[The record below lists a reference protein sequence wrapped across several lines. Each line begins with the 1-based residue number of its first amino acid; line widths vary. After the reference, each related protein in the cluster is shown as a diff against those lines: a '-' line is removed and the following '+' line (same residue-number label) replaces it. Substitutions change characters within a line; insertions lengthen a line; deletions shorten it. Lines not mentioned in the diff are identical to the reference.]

1 MRTVAFHTLG
11 CKVNQYDSE
20 AMLEQ
25 FLSSGYRQVSFDE
38 SADVYVVNTCTV
50 TGTGDK
56 KSLQAVRRALRLN
69 PAADVV
75 VAGCLAQRDGEKL
88 LSLGVRLVI
97 GNTRRSEVVTLL
109 EKAVSEN
116 MRTCAVTQNILTVPF
131 EPLQVRDF
139 SDHTRAVLKIQEGCD
154 RYCTYCII
162 PYVRGG
168 IRSRPLADIR
178 AEAER
183 FARAGYRELVLT
195 GIHLTSYGR
204 DLDSAGLADAVEACR
219 VSGIERIRL
228 GSLEPVIVTEDF
240 VRRMAAIPELCP
252 QFHLALQSGSDTVLR
267 RMRRRYTTAEFARSA
282 ALLREYMP
290 GCALT
295 TDVITGFPGETDAEF
310 AETEAFISQI
320 AFSRLHVFPYSQRAG
335 TPAAKMAGQVPKAIR
350 EDRARKL
357 IALGH
362 ELARAYH
369 ESMIG
374 TEREVLIEE
383 RLENAY
389 CGYTREY
396 VNCRIESDV
405 PLQTGST
412 LRVRIGTASF
422 NGVNGTVLDPT

>member
-38 SADVYVVNTCTV
+38 AADVYVVNTCTV

-56 KSLQAVRRALRLN
+56 KSLQAVRRVLRLN

-116 MRTCAVTQNILTVPF
+116 TRTCAVTQNILTVPF

-204 DLDSAGLADAVEACR
+204 DLDSANLADAVEACR

-295 TDVITGFPGETDAEF
+295 TDVITGFPGETNAEF

-412 LRVRIGTASF
+412 LRVRIISAGSD
-422 NGVNGTVLDPT
+422 GVNGTVSDPA

>member
-1 MRTVAFHTLG
+1 MISVIVPIRTVRLK
-11 CKVNQYDSE
+11 CKI
-20 AMLEQ
+20 
-25 FLSSGYRQVSFDE
+25 FFI
-38 SADVYVVNTCTV
+38 
-50 TGTGDK
+50 TG
-56 KSLQAVRRALRLN
+56 N
-69 PAADVV
+69 
-75 VAGCLAQRDGEKL
+75 
-88 LSLGVRLVI
+88 
-97 GNTRRSEVVTLL
+97 
-109 EKAVSEN
+109 
-116 MRTCAVTQNILTVPF
+116 
-131 EPLQVRDF
+131 
-139 SDHTRAVLKIQEGCD
+139 
-154 RYCTYCII
+154 Y
-162 PYVRGG
+162 
-168 IRSRPLADIR
+168 
-178 AEAER
+178 
-183 FARAGYRELVLT
+183 
-195 GIHLTSYGR
+195 
-204 DLDSAGLADAVEACR
+204 
-219 VSGIERIRL
+219 
-228 GSLEPVIVTEDF
+228 
-240 VRRMAAIPELCP
+240 
-252 QFHLALQSGSDTVLR
+252 
-267 RMRRRYTTAEFARSA
+267 YTTAEFARSA

-412 LRVRIGTASF
+412 LRVRISSAGSD
-422 NGVNGTVLDPT
+422 GVNGTVLDPA